1 MEVIKRHDSGFLD
14 QPPTLFTGASTVTGA
29 RLADLIRSLA
39 ETVEDVEDTGEAVEV
54 GDSVDVV
61 AISDIGLTLGPL
73 LLLV

>member
-1 MEVIKRHDSGFLD
+1 M
-14 QPPTLFTGASTVTGA
+14 TGA